1 MTGAERDYRIAVAGS
16 DDVALELQGVN
27 GQVVSVPAD
36 TTFRQRV
43 YLTAPPES
51 AAAASSLLQLA
62 ISVED
67 TATGATASESAAFR
81 GRQE

>member
-1 MTGAERDYRIAVAGS
+1 MFSSRTWLAGS
-16 DDVALELQGVN
+16 TDVALELQGFE
-27 GQVVSVPAD
+27 GTVVTVPAD